1 MKSEKFTLL
10 FVEDHTDTAAA
21 TAHLLRGNGYG
32 VTTAANAKEARALAA
47 KGKFDLALCDVGL
60 PDADGCDLFSELSNM
75 YGMPGIAVTGYIE
88 PNDLDRAA
96 RAGFAAHV
104 VKPYD
109 FAKLVV
115 VIESVLA
122 GERPLANAVKQQDD
136 DTSPVNANYG
146 SNGGGPI

>member
-1 MKSEKFTLL
+1 MTSSKFTLL
-10 FVEDHTDTAAA
+10 FIEDHVDTAAA

-32 VTTAANAKEARALAA
+32 VTTARNAAEARSFAS

-60 PDADGCDLFSELSNM
+60 PDADGCDLFCELRAR

-88 PNDLDRAA
+88 PDDLDRAI

-109 FAKLVV
+109 FAKLIV

-122 GERPLANAVKQQDD
+122 GEQPLQQEN
-136 DTSPVNANYG
+136 SQR
-146 SNGGGPI
+146 